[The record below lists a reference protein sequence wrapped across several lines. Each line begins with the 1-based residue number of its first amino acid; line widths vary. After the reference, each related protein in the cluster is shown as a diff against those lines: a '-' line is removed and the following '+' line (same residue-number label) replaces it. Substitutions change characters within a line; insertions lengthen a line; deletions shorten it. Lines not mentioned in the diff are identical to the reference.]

1 MKKKNMLA
9 GVSFVAVALLAS
21 SAAFGQAITAEEV
34 TAVMESST
42 VKTAFT
48 NCAASAEHPS
58 VIDFIFIIGADGS
71 AVLSKTE
78 PVLASGLM
86 SCFQGAAGTIKMKQ
100 TGKKFEI
107 TYPMEF
113 APYTPTTAG
122 TATGTTGTA
131 TAGGG
136 IVVLPPQTT
145 ATQPATAAPPAAA
158 AAAPPPAQPQP
169 KGWAD
174 PRWERE
180 YRTGTGMV
188 IAGAVLTGLG
198 GAMVVGAL
206 IGVLIYVAPCGFA
219 NSLFGSNVAHCD
231 VPVIVPVLLFG
242 GLASLITGII
252 VLAIGSVKKRRAAA
266 MRYSSLFPQLGLH
279 PLIDEGGGVATLAW
293 RF

>member
-1 MKKKNMLA
+1 MKKKTSLA
-9 GVSFVAVALLAS
+9 GVSLVAVTLLAS

-34 TAVMESST
+34 TAVMESAS
-42 VKTAFT
+42 VKTAFA

-58 VIDFIFIIGADGS
+58 VIDFVFIIGADGS

-78 PVLASGLM
+78 PVLETGLM

-107 TYPMEF
+107 TYPIEF
-113 APYTPTTAG
+113 APYTPPAAG
-122 TATGTTGTA
+122 TGTTGTA

-145 ATQPATAAPPAAA
+145 ATQPVTAAPPAAA
-158 AAAPPPAQPQP
+158 APPAQPQP

-180 YRTGTGMV
+180 YRSGTAMV

-198 GAMVVGAL
+198 GAMFVGSL
-206 IGVLIYVAPCGFA
+206 IGVLVYVAPCGFA

-231 VPVIVPVLLFG
+231 VPVIIPILLFG

-252 VLAIGSVKKRRAAA
+252 VLSVGSAKKRRALQ
-266 MRYSSLFPQLGLH
+266 MRYGSLFPQLGLH
-279 PLIDEGGGVATLAW
+279 PLIEEGGGVATLAW